1 MQQQQQQQQQSAPDH
16 QVAKCTSLMHHCPKF
31 TRAPKAV
38 AGIPPGIRTRGPLS
52 TFSVAGITQLLVLV
66 GLSATCLSFLLRP
79 PLTSCHCLTPELSD
93 VLHQKEVRL
102 PQVVVHQGQW
112 WEQGG
117 IVTGPGRQDVLHPP
131 PPSSSPHP
139 HFLLG
144 NTANKGERSKEGS
157 HTISPSLSQPLPPH
171 SSHSLSAPL
180 SISLSWLLSSER
192 LLLLTSRLARLH

>member
-1 MQQQQQQQQQSAPDH
+1 MDCNMQQQQQHHQTTRLQSAP
-16 QVAKCTSLMHHCPKF
+16 ARCTTVPHSPELQKPWQEFHLE
-31 TRAPKAV
+31 R
-38 AGIPPGIRTRGPLS
+38 RTRGPLS
-52 TFSVAGITQLLVLV
+52 TFTVAGITQLLVLV

-93 VLHQKEVRL
+93 GLHQKEVRL

-144 NTANKGERSKEGS
+144 NTANKGERSKEAS
-157 HTISPSLSQPLPPH
+157 HTISPSLSQPSP
-171 SSHSLSAPL
+171 SSLLSLPL
-180 SISLSWLLSSER
+180 SPSLDLPLLAPEQ
-192 LLLLTSRLARLH
+192 